1 MKKLILFVLFN
12 LIVILNTNAQIN
24 VNNDVLGTTF
34 TYQPI
39 SPNQHNFIF
48 QSEFSFGSGY
58 CNNIMTGNQ
67 FEINGNT
74 LLVKAFYDITGAW
87 PTQGCVS
94 YNTIVYNQ
102 IIPNTIQYIK
112 MSTNVITY
120 DNNPP
125 YNPVT
130 VPDVYFR
137 IIDLSTLS
145 FNQND
150 TNEIVKVFPNPTN
163 DIININFGQVLDQAT
178 LRLTNVL
185 GQVVSEKT
193 INNLESTTYNINEP
207 NGIYFLE
214 IENQNNERKIFKII
228 KN

>member
-1 MKKLILFVLFN
+1 MKKIILFVLFN
-12 LIVILNTNAQIN
+12 LLFVLNTNAQIN
-24 VNNDVLGTTF
+24 VTYDVLGTTF

-39 SPNQHNFIF
+39 SLNQHNFMF
-48 QSEFSFGSGY
+48 QSKFSFGSGY
-58 CNNIMTGNQ
+58 CNNIMTGSQ
-67 FEINGNT
+67 IEINGNT
-74 LLVKAFYDITGAW
+74 LLVKAFYDITGVW
-87 PTQGCVS
+87 PAQGCVS
-94 YNTIVYNQ
+94 YNTIAYNQ
-102 IIPNTIQYIK
+102 IIPNAIQYIK

-145 FNQND
+145 INQND
-150 TNEIVKVFPNPTN
+150 TNDIVKVFPNPTTG
-163 DIININFGQVLDQAT
+163 IININFGQMLDQAT
-178 LRLTNVL
+178 LKLTNVL
-185 GQVVSEKT
+185 GQVVSSKT
-193 INNLESTTYNINEP
+193 FSNLESTTFEIKET

-214 IENQNNERKIFKII
+214 IESQNNERKIFKII